1 MEGDLVKSNEQS
13 TGARGWVPERVEE
26 ILDSCVLCG
35 GSRDLGDEG
44 AKRDKDKRSLLRPLA
59 REIATMENDLR
70 RCRFRD
76 SKYFALLKAYEQAL
90 TTLKKL

>member
-1 MEGDLVKSNEQS
+1 MVESNES

-26 ILDSCVLCG
+26 ILDSCALCG

-70 RCRFRD
+70 RCTRRD
-76 SKYFALLKAYEQAL
+76 TRYFALLKAYEGAL
-90 TTLKKL
+90 ATLKKM